1 MPLWLMIL
9 TLVAPDGSPRLL
21 AIPVPSEALCM
32 ARAELI
38 RSTRPT
44 APYAVLCV
52 NLGKLVG
59 VEA

>member
-21 AIPVPSEALCM
+21 TRVVPSEALCM

-52 NLGKLVG
+52 NVGKLVG
-59 VEA
+59 TEA

>member
-21 AIPVPSEALCM
+21 TRVVPSEALCM

-44 APYAVLCV
+44 EPYAVLCG